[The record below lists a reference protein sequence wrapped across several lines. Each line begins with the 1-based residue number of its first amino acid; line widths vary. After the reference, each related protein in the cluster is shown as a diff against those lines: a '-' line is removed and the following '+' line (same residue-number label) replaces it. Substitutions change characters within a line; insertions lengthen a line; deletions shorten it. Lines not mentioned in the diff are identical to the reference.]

1 MLFVGPRRSWEE
13 RDGGAFVDNIRQGRP
28 LACDTLG
35 GFDTGLPFDVIDDKS
50 GLLTTLAA
58 LKLHDLRHRAQ

>member
-1 MLFVGPRRSWEE
+1 VLFVGARRSGEE

-35 GFDTGLPFDVIDDKS
+35 GFDTGS
-50 GLLTTLAA
+50 LLMSSMTS
-58 LKLHDLRHRAQ
+58 QGC